1 MGLILASSSPRRKR
15 ILSDLGYNFEC
26 LSPNI
31 DESNINNLKPID
43 YVLNISEK
51 KAFHVWKSNTN
62 SFVLSGDT
70 IIDFKGEIIGKPSS
84 KSDAFNIIQ
93 ELSNKTHSVISG
105 LTLYYEKKAINI
117 YDKTNVT
124 FKDLSENTIQN
135 YIESFDVLD
144 KAGAYNIEDAEN
156 ILIKNIDGCYNNIVG
171 FPLKKFNMSMIK
183 TTLQNL

>member
-1 MGLILASSSPRRKR
+1 MVLILASSSPRRKR

-105 LTLYYEKKAINI
+105 LTLYYETKAICMSGISEYERIEQLEELSQRTAVDLINHLQINVANKDFNQLSVLLNI
-117 YDKTNVT
+117 
-124 FKDLSENTIQN
+124 
-135 YIESFDVLD
+135 
-144 KAGAYNIEDAEN
+144 
-156 ILIKNIDGCYNNIVG
+156 
-171 FPLKKFNMSMIK
+171 KKFGIFH
-183 TTLQNL
+183 

>member
-1 MGLILASSSPRRKR
+1 MQTRRKR

-70 IIDFKGEIIGKPSS
+70 IIDFKGEIIGKPDWASP
-84 KSDAFNIIQ
+84 KDIILKLAGILTVKGGTGKII
-93 ELSNKTHSVISG
+93 EYFGEGTKTISCTG
-105 LTLYYEKKAINI
+105 KATITNMGAEVGATTSLFP
-117 YDKTNVT
+117 YDKKMFEYLVATSRSDIASL
-124 FKDLSENTIQN
+124 FIYFYECS
-135 YIESFDVLD
+135 
-144 KAGAYNIEDAEN
+144 
-156 ILIKNIDGCYNNIVG
+156 
-171 FPLKKFNMSMIK
+171 
-183 TTLQNL
+183 

>member
-51 KAFHVWKSNTN
+51 KAFHVWKSNKN
-62 SFVLSGDT
+62 SYVLSGDT
-70 IIDFKGEIIGKPSS
+70 IIDFMGEIIGKPSS
-84 KSDAFNIIQ
+84 YRDAFKIIQ
-93 ELSNKTHSVISG
+93 ALSNKTHSVISG

-171 FPLKKFNMSMIK
+171 FPLKKFNMSTIK
-183 TTLQNL
+183 IILQNL